1 VSGYYGNAMD
11 SLGMLMTRIQT
22 GGIITETD
30 YKKEIIAIGKSL
42 SDEEKMIFLGMI

>member
-1 VSGYYGNAMD
+1 MD

-22 GGIITETD
+22 GGVITEAD
-30 YKKEIIAIGKSL
+30 YRKEMVAIGKSL